1 MEAVHNIIGGVGGA
15 VNTMLT
21 GPEPIPEAIEAPT
34 PDDLTA
40 RTAAEREAQRQYGDA
55 GRAGTM
61 LTNDS
66 KLG

>member
-1 MEAVHNIIGGVGGA
+1 MDAAHGMLGGIGGA
-15 VNTMLT
+15 INTMLT

-40 RTAAEREAQRQYGDA
+40 RTAAEREAQRKYAGG